1 VRLVRNGG
9 HPAGGRQRL
18 PTLALLA
25 HDAKKH
31 DLLRLAR
38 AHHDLVRS
46 VHLVATGG
54 TGMLLTAELQLPVER
69 LASGATGGDLQIGA
83 LIVDGGVDG
92 VIFLRD
98 PLTPHPHE
106 PDVHTLLRVCDIRQV
121 PVATNLASAEILL
134 HAMAESTL
142 VPSAP
147 CSPFESEATS
157 GQRSPP
163 QGGSSRALRSVPAPE
178 HA

>member
-1 VRLVRNGG
+1 MNNGG

-31 DLLRLAR
+31 DLLRFAR

-46 VHLVATGG
+46 VRVVATGATG
-54 TGMLLTAELQLPVER
+54 TLLATELQLPVER

-83 LIVDGGVDG
+83 MIVDGEVDG
-92 VIFLRD
+92 LIFLRD

-106 PDVHTLLRVCDIRQV
+106 PDVHALLRACDIRQV

-134 HAMAESTL
+134 HALAESTL

-147 CSPFESEATS
+147 CSPFQSEATS

-163 QGGSSRALRSVPAPE
+163 AGGARPALRSVPAPE